1 MSCRQNVE
9 FVLFNGTLALSAIP
23 SVQSISHI
31 LRFLADSPV
40 IVDDML
46 LSIFFLQIIEY
57 FYTVDHTTLQV
68 LGAIDK

>member
-1 MSCRQNVE
+1 MLK
-9 FVLFNGTLALSAIP
+9 FVLFDGTLALSAIP

-31 LRFLADSPV
+31 LRSLAHIPV
-40 IVDDML
+40 LVDDML
-46 LSIFFLQIIEY
+46 LSICLQIIEY

>member
-1 MSCRQNVE
+1 MLKI
-9 FVLFNGTLALSAIP
+9 VLFNGTLALSAIP

-46 LSIFFLQIIEY
+46 LSIFFQIIEY